1 MYALSLLDRY
11 MDLLLYC
18 VPVVISNTGENGCA
32 MLLCI
37 VWIMTAYLLRLTRR
51 KDTPRHTDS
60 RLQFEALYYIER
72 GFRRG
77 VEAQA
82 RVACWDTLYRVYCIV
97 TTCYNM
103 YRLKLPAHQGQRS
116 RPPEALHCLDTVW
129 LIRWLHALCHVC
141 LGLCCAYENLGLF
154 VASSQRLSAC

>member
-51 KDTPRHTDS
+51 KDPLRHTDS

-77 VEAQA
+77 IEAEA

-116 RPPEALHCLDTVW
+116 WPCEALHCLDTVW